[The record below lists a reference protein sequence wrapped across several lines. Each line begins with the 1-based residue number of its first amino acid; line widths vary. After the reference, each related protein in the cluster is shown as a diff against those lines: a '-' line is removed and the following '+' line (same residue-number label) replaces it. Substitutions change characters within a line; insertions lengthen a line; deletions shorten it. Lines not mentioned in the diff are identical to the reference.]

1 MDKPSKSGNNMT
13 CSLMNRFRQ
22 APMDCCVSRFASG
35 FHKVFGWQFTGFSPA
50 IDHPMALS
58 IWNWF
63 DHRPTRPAVYT
74 CVIPGQGKHGFRQGL
89 CPVAKALIAPCG
101 WHPFCQTDSERTVR
115 IHPSSE
121 KNKAPKSEQFAGLFS
136 INPYQ
141 YYENKRLSG
150 KAIQVISCNG
160 LCTPRE
166 W

>member
-1 MDKPSKSGNNMT
+1 MT

-74 CVIPGQGKHGFRQGL
+74 CVIPGQRKHGFREGL
-89 CPVAKALIAPCG
+89 CPVAKALIAPADDI
-101 WHPFCQTDSERTVR
+101 PFARPIRKGRQKNPSLEREEF
-115 IHPSSE
+115 P
-121 KNKAPKSEQFAGLFS
+121 APKSEQFAGLFS

-166 W
+166 